1 MQIFLRELG
10 QFLIIFIAI
19 YPKAEQYVTIFRLII
34 NIWTDSEQQI
44 IVYKFK
50 RNSPIPVIV
59 HWAHI
64 LSVPIIAQK
73 ILFLPWIT
81 VKNEAQLRDCF
92 VMHLLS
98 KSGLPSDSSAQ
109 RNRLLCTQIKTK
121 RMMPYNLKPMTA
133 G

>member
-1 MQIFLRELG
+1 MQIFLRQLG

-19 YPKAEQYVTIFRLII
+19 YPKAVQYVTIIRLII

-64 LSVPIIAQK
+64 LSVPIIAQI
-73 ILFLPWIT
+73 ILFLPRKT
-81 VKNEAQLRDCF
+81 AKNKAQLRDCF
-92 VMHLLS
+92 VIYQLY
-98 KSGLPSDSSAQ
+98 KSGLPSDS
-109 RNRLLCTQIKTK
+109 
-121 RMMPYNLKPMTA
+121 
-133 G
+133 